1 MGGYP
6 ESSFHCLLAAAG
18 MGDFC
23 SHESIIHTLRRTVS
37 EMRVETRLAVA
48 TGRLTAIASR
58 RFALGGGTSA
68 PGLVALRLAPPL
80 ISDLASGL
88 SRGSILVAGT
98 NGKTTTARLVGAM
111 LSEAGHRI
119 VQNRAGANLDSG
131 VASAMIAATDL
142 AKGLSAEWGLFEVD
156 EAALPAMADA
166 LRPKIIVLLNL
177 FRDQLDRY
185 GEVDHIERLWRD
197 CLERQPADVTVI
209 YNGDDPALVNLV
221 AGLRS
226 RATSFTVDAAG
237 SAAPEHAADS
247 LSCPRCDR
255 ILRYE
260 SITYSHLGRFQCQSC
275 GFVNPRDSSVVV
287 APAGV
292 DQDAVLFAGPAE
304 RRIRYPL
311 AGVYNL
317 YNLAAAS
324 AIATAASIPLD
335 CIVRAAERVDRAFGR
350 MESVSYRG
358 RELRIALIKNPV
370 GCNQVLD
377 AVAQVGPGSIAVIA
391 INDNLADG
399 TDVSWLWDA
408 DFEKVAGW
416 PCRFVV
422 AGIRAGDMA
431 VRLRYAG
438 VDTKR
443 ILVGTT
449 DVADEVMRAL
459 TTAEPGHTV
468 TALPTYTALLSLH
481 THLARKGLV
490 DQFWA
495 E

>member
-1 MGGYP
+1 
-6 ESSFHCLLAAAG
+6 
-18 MGDFC
+18 
-23 SHESIIHTLRRTVS
+23 
-37 EMRVETRLAVA
+37 MRIATRLAIA
-48 TGRLTAIASR
+48 AGRLTAIASR
-58 RFALGGGTSA
+58 QLGLGGGTSA
-68 PGLVALRLAPPL
+68 PGLVALRLAPLL

-88 SRGSILVAGT
+88 SKGSILVAGT
-98 NGKTTTARLVGAM
+98 NGKTTTARLVAAM
-111 LSEAGHRI
+111 LSEAGHHL
-119 VQNRAGANLDSG
+119 VQNRAGANLDRG

-142 AKGLSAEWGLFEVD
+142 VKGLSADWGLFEVD
-156 EAALPAMADA
+156 EAALPGMAYE
-166 LRPKIIVLLNL
+166 LRPKIIALLNL

-185 GEVDHIERLWRD
+185 GEVDYIERLWRK
-197 CLERQPADVTVI
+197 CLERQPADVTVV

-221 AGLRS
+221 AGLKAR
-226 RATSFTVDAAG
+226 TMPFTVDAAG

-247 LSCPRCDR
+247 LTCPRCDR

-275 GFVNPRDSSVVV
+275 GFANPPDSAIAV

-292 DQDAVLFAGPAE
+292 DQEANLVAGSVE
-304 RRIRYPL
+304 RRISYPL

-317 YNLAAAS
+317 YNLAAA
-324 AIATAASIPLD
+324 ATVATAASAPLD
-335 CIVRAAERVDRAFGR
+335 SVARAGERVDRAFGR
-350 MESVSYRG
+350 MEALSSEG
-358 RELRIALIKNPV
+358 RLLRIALIKNPV

-377 AVAQVGPGSIAVIA
+377 AVTQIGPGSIAVIA

-408 DFEKVAGW
+408 DFERVAAW

-422 AGIRAGDMA
+422 AGSRAGDMA

-438 VDTKR
+438 VDTQR
-443 ILVGTT
+443 IRVGTA
-449 DVADEVMRAL
+449 DVAGEVMEAL
-459 TTAEPGHTV
+459 GTVGHGQTV

-481 THLARKGLV
+481 TYLARKGMV
-490 DQFWA
+490 EQFWA

>member
-1 MGGYP
+1 
-6 ESSFHCLLAAAG
+6 
-18 MGDFC
+18 
-23 SHESIIHTLRRTVS
+23 
-37 EMRVETRLAVA
+37 MRIATRLAVA
-48 TGRLTAIASR
+48 AGRLTGIASR
-58 RFALGGGTSA
+58 RFGLGGGTSA
-68 PGLVALRLAPPL
+68 PGLVALRLAPGL

-88 SRGSILVAGT
+88 SKGSILVAGT
-98 NGKTTTARLVGAM
+98 NGKTTTGRLVAAM
-111 LSEAGHRI
+111 LSEAGQRM

-131 VASAMIAATDL
+131 VASAMISAADLVKDL
-142 AKGLSAEWGLFEVD
+142 AADWGLFEVD
-156 EAALPAMADA
+156 EAALPAMADQ

-197 CLERQPADVTVI
+197 CLERQPADVTVV
-209 YNGDDPALVNLV
+209 YNGDDPALIHLV
-221 AGLRS
+221 DGLKART
-226 RATSFTVDAAG
+226 TSFSVDAAG

-247 LSCPRCDR
+247 LTCPRCDR

-260 SITYSHLGRFQCQSC
+260 SLAYSHLGRFGCQSC
-275 GFVNPRDSSVVV
+275 GFANPCDASIVVS
-287 APAGV
+287 PAGA
-292 DQDAVLFAGPAE
+292 DQEANLAAGPVE
-304 RRIRYPL
+304 RRIKYPL

-324 AIATAASIPLD
+324 AVATAASVPLEG
-335 CIVRAAERVDRAFGR
+335 IARAAERVDRAFGR
-350 MESVSYRG
+350 MESVSFEG
-358 RELRIALIKNPV
+358 RLLRIALIKNPV

-377 AVAQVGPGSIAVIA
+377 AVTQIGAGSIAVIA

-408 DFEKVAGW
+408 DFERVTSW

-422 AGIRAGDMA
+422 AGSRAGDMA

-443 ILVGTT
+443 ILVGTA
-449 DVADEVMRAL
+449 DVAHEVMKAL
-459 TTAEPGHTV
+459 AAAERGETV
-468 TALPTYTALLSLH
+468 TTLPTYTALLSLH
-481 THLARKGLV
+481 TYIARKGMV